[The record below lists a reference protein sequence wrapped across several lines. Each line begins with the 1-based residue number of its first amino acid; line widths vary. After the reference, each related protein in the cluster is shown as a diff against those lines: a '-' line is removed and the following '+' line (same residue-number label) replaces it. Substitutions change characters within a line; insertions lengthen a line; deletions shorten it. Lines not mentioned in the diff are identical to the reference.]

1 MTREHLLRNIHKTKK
16 KVYTEGKDND
26 LRVLRNVLM
35 EAIFTL
41 RASTANFKLT

>member
-1 MTREHLLRNIHKTKK
+1 MTREYLLRNIHKTKK
-16 KVYTEGKDND
+16 KVYTEGKDD